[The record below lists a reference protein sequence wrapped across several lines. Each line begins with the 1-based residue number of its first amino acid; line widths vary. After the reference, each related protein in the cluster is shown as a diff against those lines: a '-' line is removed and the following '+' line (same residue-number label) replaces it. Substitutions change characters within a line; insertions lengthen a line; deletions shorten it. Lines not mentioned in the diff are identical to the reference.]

1 MKPIIGVFTPIDDDG
16 MQMIF
21 REYTEALEGAGA
33 IPILVANT
41 DSPADI
47 EQLAE
52 MCDGFCFTGGVDVD
66 PMHYGEDKLPECGEI
81 QKKRDALELLAIP
94 ILLRSGKP
102 MLGICRGAQVI
113 NIALGGSLYQDIP
126 SQICTDITHSQTCG
140 RYEHSHFVS
149 VLADTPLAEL
159 IGEGSI
165 RINSFHHQ
173 SVKTLGKGLKVMA
186 KSEDGVVEA
195 MYLDGDSYMRLY
207 QWHPERLISN
217 DANARAIFNDF
228 IKAVTDKKERG

>member
-1 MKPIIGVFTPIDDDG
+1 MKPVIGVFTPIDDDG

-66 PMHYGEDKLPECGEI
+66 PMHYGEEKLPECGEI

-102 MLGICRGAQVI
+102 ILGICRGAQVI

-126 SQICTDITHSQTCG
+126 SQIKTDITHSQTCG
-140 RYEHSHFVS
+140 RYEFSHDTNII
-149 VLADTPLAEL
+149 AGTPLSLLTYEA
-159 IGEGSI
+159 
-165 RINSFHHQ
+165 RVTVNSFHHQ
-173 SVKTLGKGLKVMA
+173 SVKTLGKGLKVMSRA
-186 KSEDGVVEA
+186 DDGVVEA
-195 MYLDGDSYMRLY
+195 MYLDADSYMRLY
-207 QWHPERLISN
+207 QWHPERLVSR
-217 DANARAIFNDF
+217 DALSRAIFDDF
-228 IKAVTDKKERG
+228 VNATIKRG